1 LYCAAGT
8 KWLASLFELFCLT
21 QLVIGIG
28 GMLSFSGGKPCDI
41 PLRTRD
47 IGGLIA
53 DKSVVVFKPKLSEMI
68 CR

>member
-1 LYCAAGT
+1 L
-8 KWLASLFELFCLT
+8 LELFCLT

-28 GMLSFSGGKPCDI
+28 GMLSFSGGKACDI